1 MTEKSLFEHQRALH
15 RRAEEVLTRVVNN
28 DELMAQ
34 VQASFAAIARGER
47 GTPLREIQEQERRRR
62 EEG

>member
-1 MTEKSLFEHQRALH
+1 MTDKSPFEHQRARH

-34 VQASFAAIARGER
+34 VQASFEAIERGER
-47 GTPLREIQEQERRRR
+47 GIPLREIQEQERLRR
-62 EEG
+62 EDS

>member
-28 DELMAQ
+28 EELMAQ
-34 VQASFAAIARGER
+34 VEVSLEAIKRGER
-47 GTPLREIQEQERRRR
+47 GTPLREIQEQARRRR
-62 EEG
+62 AEG

>member
-1 MTEKSLFEHQRALH
+1 MTDKSLFEHQRARH

-34 VQASFAAIARGER
+34 VQASFEAITRGER
-47 GTPLREIQEQERRRR
+47 GTPFREIQEQARQRR